1 MIQSALTVGST
12 LKGAD
17 VYTIAEPLHS
27 GGFGITY
34 RATAQMMVGN
44 IPQTIT
50 FTIKEFFMSKICSR
64 DADGNVVVAKEN
76 QQIFK
81 HAKADFKSEAKIL
94 HSLKHKNIVP
104 VNEVFE
110 QNNTVYYVMGYLG
123 KMSLYQYVA
132 ENGGLL
138 QEQQA
143 KDIILHLSGALVYLH
158 NHNILHL
165 DIKPDNIMMVK
176 DGDNIKPVLIDF
188 GQALYFVNGKPQ
200 KDKGI
205 MGYSKGYSSSEM
217 KQKVVSFSPSLDVY
231 SLAATLL
238 YMLSGKD
245 PCDAE
250 ELNISKV
257 YRFLPE
263 SISQITID
271 AIVGGLQKDANN
283 SPKDI
288 VGFQYL
294 LIHGKQ
300 LIGNSSFTNNSR
312 GITTTPIIPNDK
324 KRLSIVKILIS
335 ITSVMKKLTVG
346 WFVGG
351 KLQNGGNKNRQQLSF
366 NATSQLLIDDSI
378 TIPVKDGIS
387 IDMVRVE
394 AGMFTMGA
402 TPEMKAPYDMEKPTH
417 QVTLTNDYYISKYE
431 VTQALWQ
438 AVMDSNPS
446 EFKGESLPVENV
458 SWDDCQEFIS
468 KLNRITGKTFRLP
481 TEAEWEFAARGG
493 KKSRGYQYSGSNNIS
508 DVAWYEDNSD
518 NKTHA
523 VGSKQS
529 NELGIYDMSGNVWEW
544 CQDWYE
550 RYNSSSQVNPIGAS
564 GSYRVYRGGGWSNTA
579 RDCRSSCR
587 SGSTPVYRDY
597 DLGLRLI
604 LSE

>member
-1 MIQSALTVGST
+1 MIQSALTVGSV
-12 LKGAD
+12 LKGAA
-17 VYTIAEPLHS
+17 VYTIVEHLHN

-34 RATAQMMVGN
+34 RATTQIMVGN

-64 DADGNVVVAKEN
+64 DAAGNVVVAKEN
-76 QQIFK
+76 LQIFR
-81 HAKADFKSEAKIL
+81 HAKADFKGEAEIL
-94 HSLKHKNIVP
+94 HSLKHENIVP

-110 QNNTVYYVMGYLG
+110 QNNTVYYVMSYLG

-138 QEQQA
+138 QEHQA

-176 DGDNIKPVLIDF
+176 HGDTIKPVLIDF

-231 SLAATLL
+231 SLTATLL

-250 ELNISKV
+250 ELSISKV
-257 YRFLPE
+257 YRSLPE
-263 SISQITID
+263 STSQITID

-283 SPKDI
+283 CPKDI
-288 VGFQYL
+288 VGFQNL

-300 LIGNSSFTNNSR
+300 SIGNSSFTNNSR
-312 GITTTPIIPNDK
+312 GIATTPIIPNDK
-324 KRLSIVKILIS
+324 KRLPILKILKS
-335 ITSVMKKLTVG
+335 IAFVMTILIVG
-346 WFVGG
+346 WFVWS
-351 KLQNGGNKNRQQLSF
+351 KLQNGGKINRQQSSS
-366 NATSQLLIDDSI
+366 NATGQLLIGDSI
-378 TIPVKDGIS
+378 TIPVMDGIS

-394 AGMFTMGA
+394 AGTFTMGA
-402 TPEMKAPYDMEKPTH
+402 TPEMEYPEDDEKPAH
-417 QVTLTNDYYISKYE
+417 QITLTNDYYIGKYE

-438 AVMDSNPS
+438 AVMGYNPS
-446 EFKGESLPVENV
+446 NFKGVNLPVEQV

-468 KLNRITGKTFRLP
+468 KLNRITGKKFRLP
-481 TEAEWEFAARGG
+481 TEAEWEYAARGG
-493 KKSRGYQYSGSNNIS
+493 KKSRGYQYSGSNNLA
-508 DVAWYEDNSD
+508 DVAWNDGNSG
-518 NKTHA
+518 NMTHV
-523 VGSKQS
+523 VGSKQV
-529 NELGIYDMSGNVWEW
+529 NELGIYDMTGNVWEW
-544 CQDWYE
+544 CQDWYGKYS
-550 RYNSSSQVNPIGAS
+550 RSSQTNPTGVNS
-564 GSYRVYRGGGWSNTA
+564 GDFRVCRGGS
-579 RDCRSSCR
+579 CRSSYR
-587 SGSTPVYRDY
+587 GYNTPDNRIDN
-597 DLGLRLI
+597 LGLRLI

>member
-1 MIQSALTVGST
+1 MIQSALTVGSV
-12 LKGAD
+12 LKGAA
-17 VYTIAEPLHS
+17 VYTIVEHLHN

-34 RATAQMMVGN
+34 RATTQIMVGN

-64 DADGNVVVAKEN
+64 DAAGNVVVAKEN
-76 QQIFK
+76 LQIFR
-81 HAKADFKSEAKIL
+81 HAKADFKGEAEIL
-94 HSLKHKNIVP
+94 HSLKHENIVP

-110 QNNTVYYVMGYLG
+110 QNNTVYYVMSYLG

-138 QEQQA
+138 QEHQA

-176 DGDNIKPVLIDF
+176 HGDTIKPVLIDF

-231 SLAATLL
+231 SLTATLL

-250 ELNISKV
+250 ELSISKV
-257 YRFLPE
+257 YRSLPE
-263 SISQITID
+263 STSQITID

-283 SPKDI
+283 CPKDM
-288 VGFQYL
+288 VGFQNL

-300 LIGNSSFTNNSR
+300 SIGNSSFTNNSR
-312 GITTTPIIPNDK
+312 GIATTPIIPNDK
-324 KRLSIVKILIS
+324 KRLPILKILKS
-335 ITSVMKKLTVG
+335 IAFVMTILIVG
-346 WFVGG
+346 WFVWS
-351 KLQNGGNKNRQQLSF
+351 KLQNGGKINRQQSSS
-366 NATSQLLIDDSI
+366 NATGQLLIGDSI
-378 TIPVKDGIS
+378 TIPVMDGIS

-394 AGMFTMGA
+394 AGTFTMGA
-402 TPEMKAPYDMEKPTH
+402 TPEMEYPEDDEKPAH
-417 QVTLTNDYYISKYE
+417 QITLTNDYYIGKYE

-438 AVMDSNPS
+438 AVMGYNPS
-446 EFKGESLPVENV
+446 NFKGVNLPVEQV

-468 KLNRITGKTFRLP
+468 KLNRITGKKFRLP
-481 TEAEWEFAARGG
+481 TEAEWEYAARGG
-493 KKSRGYQYSGSNNIS
+493 KKSRGYQYSGSNNLA
-508 DVAWYEDNSD
+508 DVAWNDGNSG
-518 NKTHA
+518 NMTHV
-523 VGSKQS
+523 VGSKQV
-529 NELGIYDMSGNVWEW
+529 NELGIYDMTGNVWEW
-544 CQDWYE
+544 CQDWYGKYS
-550 RYNSSSQVNPIGAS
+550 RSSQTNPTGVNS
-564 GSYRVYRGGGWSNTA
+564 GDFRVYRGGS
-579 RDCRSSCR
+579 CRSSYR
-587 SGSTPVYRDY
+587 GYNTPDNRIDN
-597 DLGLRLI
+597 LGLRLI

>member
-1 MIQSALTVGST
+1 MIQSALTVGSV
-12 LKGAD
+12 LKGAA
-17 VYTIAEPLHS
+17 VYTIVEHLHN

-34 RATAQMMVGN
+34 RATTQIMVGN

-64 DADGNVVVAKEN
+64 DAAGNVVVAKEN
-76 QQIFK
+76 LQIFR
-81 HAKADFKSEAKIL
+81 HAKADFKGEAEIL
-94 HSLKHKNIVP
+94 HSLKHENIVP

-110 QNNTVYYVMGYLG
+110 QNNTVYYVMSYLG

-138 QEQQA
+138 QEHQA

-176 DGDNIKPVLIDF
+176 HGDTIKPVLIDF

-231 SLAATLL
+231 SLTATLL

-250 ELNISKV
+250 ELSISKV
-257 YRFLPE
+257 YRSLPE
-263 SISQITID
+263 STSQITID

-283 SPKDI
+283 CPKDI
-288 VGFQYL
+288 VGFQNL

-300 LIGNSSFTNNSR
+300 SIGNSSFTNNSR
-312 GITTTPIIPNDK
+312 GIATTPIIPNDK
-324 KRLSIVKILIS
+324 KRLPILKILKS
-335 ITSVMKKLTVG
+335 IAFVMTILIVG
-346 WFVGG
+346 WFVWS
-351 KLQNGGNKNRQQLSF
+351 KLQNGGKINRQQSSS
-366 NATSQLLIDDSI
+366 NATGQLLIGDSI
-378 TIPVKDGIS
+378 TIPVMDGIS

-394 AGMFTMGA
+394 AGTFTMGA
-402 TPEMKAPYDMEKPTH
+402 TPEMEYPEDDEKPAH
-417 QVTLTNDYYISKYE
+417 QITLTNDYYIGKYE

-438 AVMDSNPS
+438 AVMGYNPS
-446 EFKGESLPVENV
+446 NFKGVNLPVEQV

-468 KLNRITGKTFRLP
+468 KLNRITGKKFRLP
-481 TEAEWEFAARGG
+481 TEAEWEYAARGG
-493 KKSRGYQYSGSNNIS
+493 KKSRGYQYSGSNNLA
-508 DVAWYEDNSD
+508 DVAWNDGNSG
-518 NKTHA
+518 NMTHV
-523 VGSKQS
+523 VGSKQV
-529 NELGIYDMSGNVWEW
+529 NELGIYDMTGNVWEW
-544 CQDWYE
+544 CQDWYGKYS
-550 RYNSSSQVNPIGAS
+550 RSSQTNPTGVNS
-564 GSYRVYRGGGWSNTA
+564 GDFRVYRGGS
-579 RDCRSSCR
+579 CRSSYR
-587 SGSTPVYRDY
+587 GYNTPDNRIDN
-597 DLGLRLI
+597 LGLRLI

>member
-1 MIQSALTVGST
+1 MIQSALTVGSV
-12 LKGAD
+12 LKGAA
-17 VYTIAEPLHS
+17 VYTIVEHLHN

-34 RATAQMMVGN
+34 RATTQIMVGN

-64 DADGNVVVAKEN
+64 DAAGNVVVAKEN
-76 QQIFK
+76 LQIFR
-81 HAKADFKSEAKIL
+81 HAKADFKGEAEIL
-94 HSLKHKNIVP
+94 HSLKHENIVP

-110 QNNTVYYVMGYLG
+110 QNNTVYYVMSYLG

-138 QEQQA
+138 QEHQA

-176 DGDNIKPVLIDF
+176 HGDTIKPVLIDF

-231 SLAATLL
+231 SLTATLL

-250 ELNISKV
+250 ELSISKV
-257 YRFLPE
+257 YRSLPE
-263 SISQITID
+263 STSQITID

-283 SPKDI
+283 CPKDI
-288 VGFQYL
+288 VGFQNL

-300 LIGNSSFTNNSR
+300 SIGNSSFTNNSR
-312 GITTTPIIPNDK
+312 GIATTPIIPNDK
-324 KRLSIVKILIS
+324 KRLPILKILKS
-335 ITSVMKKLTVG
+335 IAFVMTILIVG
-346 WFVGG
+346 WFVWS
-351 KLQNGGNKNRQQLSF
+351 KLQNGGKINRQQSSS
-366 NATSQLLIDDSI
+366 NATGQLLIGDSI

-394 AGMFTMGA
+394 AGTFTMGA
-402 TPEMKAPYDMEKPTH
+402 TPEMEYPEDDEKPAH
-417 QVTLTNDYYISKYE
+417 QITLTNDYYIGKYE

-438 AVMDSNPS
+438 AVMGYNPS
-446 EFKGESLPVENV
+446 NFKGVNLPVEQV

-468 KLNRITGKTFRLP
+468 KLNRITGKKFRLP
-481 TEAEWEFAARGG
+481 TEAEWEYAARGG
-493 KKSRGYQYSGSNNIS
+493 KKSRGYQYSGSNNLA
-508 DVAWYEDNSD
+508 DVAWNDGNSG
-518 NKTHA
+518 NMTHV
-523 VGSKQS
+523 VGSKQV
-529 NELGIYDMSGNVWEW
+529 NELGIYDMTGNVWEW
-544 CQDWYE
+544 CQDWYGKYS
-550 RYNSSSQVNPIGAS
+550 RSSQTNPTGVNS
-564 GSYRVYRGGGWSNTA
+564 GDFRVYRGGS
-579 RDCRSSCR
+579 CRSSYR
-587 SGSTPVYRDY
+587 GYNTPDNRIDN
-597 DLGLRLI
+597 LGLRLI